1 MTLTA
6 TKNAKDFGKVAV
18 LYGGLSSEREVSLK
32 SGKAVYEGLR
42 KRNVDAHLVDV
53 GSTIVAQLQGGHFD
67 RAFNILHGPGGE
79 DGVMQGLLETLGIP
93 YTGSGVQG
101 SALAMDK
108 LRTKFVWRGCGL
120 PTPEFVI
127 LRGPEE
133 FLEVARRLGFPVVV
147 KPIHEGS
154 SIGISKVDSADQLEQ
169 AWATARKYDREIIAE
184 RWITGG
190 EYTASI
196 LNHEALPLIKL
207 ETPRAFYD
215 YEAKYLLDN
224 TRYLCP
230 CGLSASLEKELREM
244 ALKAFDFLGLAG
256 WGRIDFMLDRENGPW
271 LIEAN
276 TTPGMTDHS
285 LVPMAARAAGYSF
298 DELVW
303 RILETTLTEERV

>member
-1 MTLTA
+1 MTLTT
-6 TKNAKDFGKVAV
+6 TKNSKDFGKVAV

-32 SGKAVYEGLR
+32 SGKAVFEALLR
-42 KRNVDAHLVDV
+42 RSVDAHLVDV
-53 GSTIVAQLQGGHFD
+53 GISIVTQLMDGHFD

-79 DGVMQGLLETLGIP
+79 DGVMQALLETLAIP

-120 PTPEFVI
+120 PTPDFVI
-127 LRGPEE
+127 LDGPEA
-133 FLEVARRLGFPVVV
+133 FPEVASRLGFPVIV
-147 KPIHEGS
+147 KPVHEGS

-196 LNHEALPLIKL
+196 LNNEALPLIKL

-215 YEAKYLLDN
+215 YEAKYLLND

-230 CGLSASLEKELREM
+230 CGLALPLEMELRRM
-244 ALKAFDFLGLAG
+244 ALKAFNFLGLAG
-256 WGRIDFMLDRENGPW
+256 WGRIDFMLDKDNHPW

-303 RILETTLTEERV
+303 RILETTLTPERV